1 MSGDSLR
8 NNSSVSQKSSQVQ
21 LGFVCNANECS
32 GCKACVIAC
41 KDIYNLAPGK
51 KFRRVL
57 SGESG
62 TWLEKDSIVSPVG
75 VFSYSFSISCNHCTN
90 PVCVQACPRKA
101 ITKSHETGIVQIDE
115 SVCVGCGKCVKACPY
130 HAPVVFKDLR
140 KTYKCDMCYDRIQ
153 EGKEPACVAACT
165 MRCLKV
171 GEIVSLRKEY
181 GSVSDDALLPDS
193 RKTLPNFI
201 LVPHRFGTDS
211 CGEVVL
217 SSMPEEYE
225 NT

>member
-1 MSGDSLR
+1 MSGDSLKD
-8 NNSSVSQKSSQVQ
+8 NSSVSQKSSQIQ

-41 KDIYNLAPGK
+41 KDIHNLAPGK

-62 TWLEKDSIVSPVG
+62 AWLEKDSIVSPVG

-115 SVCVGCGKCVKACPY
+115 SLCVGCGKCVKACPY

-140 KTYKCDMCYDRIQ
+140 KTYKCDMCLERIQ

-193 RKTLPNFI
+193 RKTLPNFV
-201 LVPHRFGTDS
+201 LVPHQFGTDS
-211 CGEVVL
+211 CGKVVL

>member
-1 MSGDSLR
+1 MSGDSLKD
-8 NNSSVSQKSSQVQ
+8 NSSVSQKSSQIQ

-41 KDIYNLAPGK
+41 KDIHNLAPGK

-62 TWLEKDSIVSPVG
+62 AWLEKDSIVSPVG

-115 SVCVGCGKCVKACPY
+115 SLCVGCGKCVKACPY

-140 KTYKCDMCYDRIQ
+140 KTYKCDMCLERIQ

-171 GEIVSLRKEY
+171 GEIVSLRKNMDQSLMMRSCRILAKPY
-181 GSVSDDALLPDS
+181 Q
-193 RKTLPNFI
+193 TL
-201 LVPHRFGTDS
+201 
-211 CGEVVL
+211 
-217 SSMPEEYE
+217 Y
-225 NT
+225 

>member
-1 MSGDSLR
+1 MSGDSLKD
-8 NNSSVSQKSSQVQ
+8 NSSVTQKNSQVQ

-41 KDIYNLAPGK
+41 KDIHNLAPGK

-62 TWLEKDSIVSPVG
+62 TWIEKDSVVSPAG
-75 VFSYSFSISCNHCTN
+75 VFSYSFSISCNHCSK
-90 PVCVQACPRKA
+90 PVCAMACPRKA
-101 ITKSHETGIVQIDE
+101 ITKSHDTGIVQIDE
-115 SVCVGCGKCVKACPY
+115 SLCIGCGKCVKVCPY
-130 HAPVVFKDLR
+130 HAPVVFKEVR
-140 KTYKCDMCYDRIQ
+140 KTYKCDMCFDRLQ

-165 MRCLKV
+165 MRSLKV
-171 GEIVSLRKEY
+171 GEIVSLREEY
-181 GSVSDDALLPDS
+181 GSNSDDALLPDS
-193 RKTLPNFI
+193 HKTLPNFV
-201 LVPHRFGTDS
+201 LVPHRFCTED

>member
-1 MSGDSLR
+1 MSGDSLKD
-8 NNSSVSQKSSQVQ
+8 NSSVSQKSSQIQ

-41 KDIYNLAPGK
+41 KDIHNLAPGK

-62 TWLEKDSIVSPVG
+62 AWLEKDSIVSPVG

-115 SVCVGCGKCVKACPY
+115 SLCVGCGKCVKACPY

-140 KTYKCDMCYDRIQ
+140 KTYKCDMCLERIQ

-193 RKTLPNFI
+193 RKTLPSFV

-211 CGEVVL
+211 CGKVVL